1 MSTPTPSSAWSLE
14 VIRGREVG
22 RVYAVNL
29 GEIMVGNALNGTPG
43 LDLADQ
49 EGSSPRRMAARHAI
63 LTSTTNEIAIQD
75 LDSPGG
81 TFVNRQRLL
90 SSQPR
95 RLEPGDVIQLGSV
108 QLRVQRKA
116 AVPSAAPIPPRKAHE
131 VKRAPVV
138 ATSAMASPP
147 VATPP
152 RPAARTPPNAP
163 ATAHPSPGPSPAGR
177 LPLPF
182 STAGGISCRTWDDFL
197 VLSAQHW
204 RALRDELSSGRLAE
218 YLGRIQRL
226 DLVPR
231 RQKDRSA
238 DDQLDEWLARLP
250 ATASSAPELDVHP
263 ESLIIHAVA
272 GGGITHQAVR
282 VTNVGYRL
290 LRCTARVEPAGT
302 PWVRLRPEHNGRPF
316 STIDQTD
323 LPIELDL
330 PETIDRPLISQI
342 VIESNGGTKRIAVRI
357 ERPAEQV
364 VVPESATRASIF
376 AIPRLGHHLSRM
388 LAGLRPGA
396 RIVLGCVGAMAL
408 RAMVVVINLLTTGGQ
423 GAWQVQA
430 RLSSVAILM
439 VGAGVL
445 VGAWLAS
452 RRGEWRDLPAAGF
465 AGGSLGLLAAAVGFA
480 VIQSAERVLGAWSR
494 SFGAVVLL
502 WGATGALLALVS
514 TVWVPYQSKDPET
527 AR

>member
-1 MSTPTPSSAWSLE
+1 MSTPTQSSSWSL
-14 VIRGREVG
+14 VVVRGREVG
-22 RVYAVNL
+22 WVYAVNS
-29 GEIMVGNALNGTPG
+29 GEITVGNALNGKPG

-49 EGSSPRRMAARHAI
+49 EGSSTRRMAARHAA
-63 LTSTTNEIAIQD
+63 LTSTNKEIAIQD

-81 TFVNRQRLL
+81 TFVNRERLL

-108 QLRVQRKA
+108 QLRVQRNA
-116 AVPSAAPIPPRKAHE
+116 AVPSAAPIVSQNARE

-138 ATSAMASPP
+138 ATSATASPP

-152 RPAARTPPNAP
+152 HPAPRNPPIASATSHPAP
-163 ATAHPSPGPSPAGR
+163 APASR
-177 LPLPF
+177 LPIPF
-182 STAGGISCRTWDDFL
+182 SMAGGVSCRSWDDFL

-204 RALRDELSSGRLAE
+204 VELRDELSSGRLAE

-231 RQKDRSA
+231 RDKNRSA

-250 ATASSAPELDVHP
+250 ATESSAPELDVHP

-272 GGGITHQAVR
+272 GGGITHQTLR

-323 LPIELDL
+323 LSIELDL
-330 PETIDRPLISQI
+330 PETIDRPLSSQI

-364 VVPESATRASIF
+364 VVPEPAVGASVSV
-376 AIPRLGHHLSRM
+376 IPELGQHLSRM

-408 RAMVVVINLLTTGGQ
+408 RVMVMLINVLTTGGQ
-423 GAWQVQA
+423 GAWQVQP

-439 VGAGVL
+439 VGVGVL

-480 VIQSAERVLGAWSR
+480 VIQSAERLLGAWSS

-514 TVWVPYQSKDPET
+514 TVLIPHQSKHPET
-527 AR
+527 LP

>member
-1 MSTPTPSSAWSLE
+1 
-14 VIRGREVG
+14 
-22 RVYAVNL
+22 VYSVNT
-29 GEIMVGNALNGTPG
+29 GEILVGNALNGKPG
-43 LDLADQ
+43 LDLANQ
-49 EGSSPRRMAARHAI
+49 EGSSPRRMAARHAA
-63 LTSTTNEIAIQD
+63 LTCTNKEIAIQD

-81 TFVNRQRLL
+81 TFVNRERLL

-108 QLRVQRKA
+108 QLRVQRNA
-116 AVPSAAPIPPRKAHE
+116 AVVSAPPIPSQEQKAHE
-131 VKRAPVV
+131 VKGAPVV
-138 ATSAMASPP
+138 ATTATASPP

-152 RPAARTPPNAP
+152 RPAPRTTSPNAP
-163 ATAHPSPGPSPAGR
+163 ATSHLSPASAPAGR
-177 LPLPF
+177 LPIPF
-182 STAGGISCRTWDDFL
+182 SMAGGVSCRTWNDFL
-197 VLSAQHW
+197 VLSAQQW
-204 RALRDELSSGRLAE
+204 GALRDELSSGRLAE

-231 RQKDRSA
+231 RDKNRAA

-250 ATASSAPELDVHP
+250 ATESSAPELDVHP

-290 LRCTARVEPAGT
+290 LRCTARVEPTGT
-302 PWVRLRPEHNGRPF
+302 PWVRLHPEHNGRPF

-330 PETIDRPLISQI
+330 PETIDRPLMSQI

-357 ERPAEQV
+357 ERPAERV
-364 VVPESATRASIF
+364 GFPESAAGAS
-376 AIPRLGHHLSRM
+376 ASPIPQLGQHISQLV
-388 LAGLRPGA
+388 AGLRPGA
-396 RIVLGCVGAMAL
+396 RIVLGCVGVMAL
-408 RAMVVVINLLTTGGQ
+408 RVILVLINVLATGGL
-423 GAWQVQA
+423 GAWPVQA

-439 VGAGVL
+439 VGIGVL
-445 VGAWLAS
+445 LGAWLAS
-452 RRGEWRDLPAAGF
+452 RRGEWRVLPAAGF
-465 AGGSLGLLAAAVGFA
+465 AGGALGLLVAAVSFA
-480 VIQSAERVLGAWSR
+480 AIHSAERVLGSR
-494 SFGAVVLL
+494 SSSFATVVLL

-514 TVWVPYQSKDPET
+514 TVLIPYQSKDPET

>member
-1 MSTPTPSSAWSLE
+1 
-14 VIRGREVG
+14 
-22 RVYAVNL
+22 VYSVNT
-29 GEIMVGNALNGTPG
+29 GEILVGNALNGKPG

-49 EGSSPRRMAARHAI
+49 EGSSPRRMAARHAA
-63 LTSTTNEIAIQD
+63 LTSTNKEIAIQD

-81 TFVNRQRLL
+81 TFVNRERLL

-95 RLEPGDVIQLGSV
+95 RLQPGDVIQLGSV
-108 QLRVQRKA
+108 QLRVLCKSA
-116 AVPSAAPIPPRKAHE
+116 APSAAPSPSKHAHE
-131 VKRAPVV
+131 VKRGPVV
-138 ATSAMASPP
+138 ATPPPTAS
-147 VATPP
+147 
-152 RPAARTPPNAP
+152 RTPPNAP
-163 ATAHPSPGPSPAGR
+163 ATVHPVPLAPAGR
-177 LPLPF
+177 LPIAF
-182 STAGGISCRTWDDFL
+182 SMAGGVSCRTWDDFL

-204 RALRDELSSGRLAE
+204 GTLRDELSSGRLAE

-226 DLVPR
+226 DLAPR
-231 RQKDRSA
+231 REKNRSA
-238 DDQLDEWLARLP
+238 DDQLDDWLARLP
-250 ATASSAPELDVHP
+250 ATESSAPELDVHP

-302 PWVRLRPEHNGRPF
+302 AWVRLRPEHNGRPF

-330 PETIDRPLISQI
+330 PETIDRPLMSQI

-357 ERPAEQV
+357 ERPVEQV
-364 VVPESATRASIF
+364 VVPESAVGASVS
-376 AIPRLGHHLSRM
+376 AIPQFGQLISRM
-388 LAGLRPGA
+388 VAGLRPGA
-396 RIVLGCVGAMAL
+396 RIVLGCLGATAL
-408 RAMVVVINLLTTGGQ
+408 RAIVVLINVLTTGGQ
-423 GAWQVQA
+423 GASPVQA

-439 VGAGVL
+439 VGVGVL
-445 VGAWLAS
+445 VGVWLAS

-465 AGGSLGLLAAAVGFA
+465 AGGSLGLLVAAVGFA
-480 VIQSAERVLGAWSR
+480 VIQSAERVLGSR
-494 SFGAVVLL
+494 SSSFGAVVLL

-514 TVWVPYQSKDPET
+514 TVWIPFQSKDPET